1 MVIDLTVTQRINSPS
16 KSSNFC
22 LGKEKLSKFQT
33 NKNKLKHEKLRDWQ
47 MTKMP
52 PSQYLLSSVPST
64 PPYSIPFSPPPP
76 HRRRRAAGRRAEQSR
91 GESRPPPIEA
101 EAVRIERMDGGGKPD
116 GDPVPDMDMLMLS
129 SALDGLDS
137 YTDLVAG
144 SSVAD
149 SIFSALTC
157 FPPSQ
162 QRLLHVSTAAGS
174 SSRQDDANV
183 SITEEGTTTRTRSDR
198 AAGLA
203 SGEPVAAGIGSVP
216 KPFDGVTLTERM
228 LRALAMLKEASGG
241 EAILVQVWMPV
252 RNGEQHVLT
261 TSDQPFL
268 LDQKLRGYREV
279 SRQFTFSAEEGPGL
293 FPGMP
298 GRVFMSGMPE
308 WTSNV
313 MYYHGSEYLR
323 VDYARRH
330 EVRGSLAMPVFNS
343 SGGSCCAVLEVV
355 MTREKD
361 NFCLEMV
368 DVSNALQSY
377 SRDQKLALMEIFD
390 VLQAVCQA
398 HLLPLALAWIPVC
411 SKRDVLVSV
420 EYGAKFGKR
429 NKEVLCI
436 EESACYVND
445 TRMRDFV
452 QVCAEHPLE
461 KGQGVTGNAY
471 LSNNPF
477 FSSDVKDSDMHA
489 YPLVNHAR
497 KFGLHAAVAIRLRS
511 TYTKNDDYV
520 LEFFLPVLCKGGEEQ
535 QLLLDS
541 ISATM
546 RKVCKSLR
554 TVSDAELKEDVTRK
568 PSNENR
574 SGTRCPSPVNLIYSG
589 REIDV
594 PNETK
599 TNTPL
604 EYQIGSIDEQL
615 ADTKSTNK
623 LIKCSNASGEKRRSS
638 SEKSVSLSV
647 LQQYF
652 SGSLKDAAK
661 SIGVCPTTLKRI
673 CRQHG
678 ISRWPSRKI
687 KKVNR
692 SLKKIQNVISSVHGV
707 EGVLKYDPST
717 GCLISS
723 VSPSIEPVLMNVEHK
738 GQDVLHKLQNK
749 QNGEI
754 NFDMDDGEL
763 FRNSHSTRTLSGAF
777 CEDMSNGLY
786 VAREMTCAAK
796 TGTRMERLEHKP
808 SSRDSFSTPQ
818 EYRTESET
826 DKSNKNAKQS
836 LPSSSSMT
844 DCSSGGISSGETFKS
859 IKSQSANESNTT
871 VVVKASYKNDTIRF
885 KLLPSMKYEQLLEE
899 IAKRLKL
906 SVGVFQLKYKDD
918 EGDWVI
924 LASDADLQE
933 CLEILDT
940 TRLHI
945 LKLQVQ
951 DVVCPIGSSSE
962 RCGFGSTVIDLFL

>member
-1 MVIDLTVTQRINSPS
+1 
-16 KSSNFC
+16 
-22 LGKEKLSKFQT
+22 
-33 NKNKLKHEKLRDWQ
+33 
-47 MTKMP
+47 
-52 PSQYLLSSVPST
+52 
-64 PPYSIPFSPPPP
+64 
-76 HRRRRAAGRRAEQSR
+76 
-91 GESRPPPIEA
+91 
-101 EAVRIERMDGGGKPD
+101 MDGGGGTPD
-116 GDPVPDMDMLMLS
+116 GDPVSDMDMLMLS
-129 SALDGLDS
+129 SAFDGLES

-144 SSVAD
+144 PSVAD

-157 FPPSQ
+157 FPPPPPQ
-162 QRLLHVSTAAGS
+162 QLLHISTPVGS
-174 SSRQDDANV
+174 NSKQDGADV
-183 SITEEGTTTRTRSDR
+183 SITEDDGTRSDR

-203 SGEPVAAGIGSVP
+203 LGEVVAAGMGSVP
-216 KPFDGVTLTERM
+216 KPFDVVTLTERM

-241 EAILVQVWMPV
+241 EVILVQVWMPV
-252 RNGEQHVLT
+252 RNGEQQVLT

-268 LDQKLRGYREV
+268 LDQNLTGYREV

-293 FPGMP
+293 FPGLP

-323 VDYARRH
+323 VDYARHH

-368 DVSNALQSY
+368 NVSNALQSY
-377 SRDQKLALMEIFD
+377 SRNQKLALMEIFD

-411 SKRDVLVSV
+411 SKRDVHVSV

-445 TRMRDFV
+445 MRMRDFV

-461 KGQGVTGNAY
+461 KGQGVAGNAY

-477 FSSDVKDSDMHA
+477 FSSDVKDYDMHA

-497 KFGLHAAVAIRLRS
+497 KFGLRAAVAIRLRS

-554 TVSDAELKEDVTRK
+554 TVSDAELKEDATRQ

-589 REIDV
+589 QEIDV
-594 PNETK
+594 SNETK

-604 EYQIGSIDEQL
+604 EYQIESIDEQL
-615 ADTKSTNK
+615 ADAKSTNK
-623 LIKCSNASGEKRRSS
+623 LIKCSNASDGEKRRSS
-638 SEKSVSLSV
+638 TEKSISLSV

-717 GCLISS
+717 GCLVSS
-723 VSPSIEPVLMNVEHK
+723 VSPSIEPVLMNVDHRGSDPLPIESELPHLNFEPNRDAYRREHV
-738 GQDVLHKLQNK
+738 GQDVHELQNE
-749 QNGEI
+749 QNGAI
-754 NFDMDDGEL
+754 DFDVDDGGL
-763 FRNSHSTRTLSGAF
+763 FRNSHSTRTLSGRF
-777 CEDMSNGLY
+777 CEDIPNGLY

-796 TGTRMERLEHKP
+796 TGTRTERLEHKP

-818 EYRTESET
+818 ECRMESET

-844 DCSSGGISSGETFKS
+844 DCSSGGTSSGETFKS
-859 IKSQSANESNTT
+859 IKSKSANESNTT
-871 VVVKASYKNDTIRF
+871 IVVKASYKNDTVRF

-951 DVVCPIGSSSE
+951 DVVCPTGSSSE

>member
-1 MVIDLTVTQRINSPS
+1 
-16 KSSNFC
+16 
-22 LGKEKLSKFQT
+22 
-33 NKNKLKHEKLRDWQ
+33 
-47 MTKMP
+47 
-52 PSQYLLSSVPST
+52 
-64 PPYSIPFSPPPP
+64 
-76 HRRRRAAGRRAEQSR
+76 
-91 GESRPPPIEA
+91 
-101 EAVRIERMDGGGKPD
+101 MDGGGTPD

-162 QRLLHVSTAAGS
+162 ERLLHVSTPVGS
-174 SSRQDDANV
+174 NSRQDDSDV
-183 SITEEGTTTRTRSDR
+183 SITKEGTTTRRGDC

-268 LDQKLRGYREV
+268 LDQKLTGYREV

-293 FPGMP
+293 FPGLP

-368 DVSNALQSY
+368 NVSNALQAFNNPLFLLCAAQRYAQLQCNTAKYLFKELSTSVQLSTVNAWRHSQSY

-420 EYGAKFGKR
+420 EYGANFGKR

-461 KGQGVTGNAY
+461 KGQGVAGNAY

-477 FSSDVKDSDMHA
+477 FSSDVKDYDMHA

-497 KFGLHAAVAIRLRS
+497 KFGLHAAVAIRLQS

-520 LEFFLPVLCKGGEEQ
+520 LEFFLPVLCKGGGEQ

-546 RKVCKSLR
+546 RRVCKSLR

-594 PNETK
+594 SNETK

-604 EYQIGSIDEQL
+604 EYQIEGIDEQL
-615 ADTKSTNK
+615 SDTKSTNK
-623 LIKCSNASGEKRRSS
+623 LIKCSNASDGEKRRSS
-638 SEKSVSLSV
+638 TEKSVSLSV

-717 GCLISS
+717 GCLVSS

-738 GQDVLHKLQNK
+738 GSDPLPIESELPHLNFEPDCDAYRREHAGQDVLHKLQNK

-777 CEDMSNGLY
+777 CEDMPNGLY
-786 VAREMTCAAK
+786 VAREMTCVAK
-796 TGTRMERLEHKP
+796 TGTRTERLEHKP
-808 SSRDSFSTPQ
+808 SSRDSFSAPQ
-818 EYRTESET
+818 EYRMESET
-826 DKSNKNAKQS
+826 DKSNKNSKQS

-844 DCSSGGISSGETFKS
+844 DCSTSSGETFKS
-859 IKSQSANESNTT
+859 IKSQSANESNKT

-906 SVGVFQLKYKDD
+906 SIGLFQLKYKDD

-940 TRLHI
+940 TRLRI

-951 DVVCPIGSSSE
+951 DVVCPIGSSS
-962 RCGFGSTVIDLFL
+962 GSCSMLRP

>member
-1 MVIDLTVTQRINSPS
+1 
-16 KSSNFC
+16 
-22 LGKEKLSKFQT
+22 
-33 NKNKLKHEKLRDWQ
+33 
-47 MTKMP
+47 
-52 PSQYLLSSVPST
+52 
-64 PPYSIPFSPPPP
+64 
-76 HRRRRAAGRRAEQSR
+76 
-91 GESRPPPIEA
+91 
-101 EAVRIERMDGGGKPD
+101 
-116 GDPVPDMDMLMLS
+116 MDMLMLS

-162 QRLLHVSTAAGS
+162 ERLLHVSTPVGS
-174 SSRQDDANV
+174 NSRQDDSDV
-183 SITEEGTTTRTRSDR
+183 SITKEGTTTRRGDC

-203 SGEPVAAGIGSVP
+203 SGELVAAGIGSVP

-268 LDQKLRGYREV
+268 LDQKLTGYREV

-293 FPGMP
+293 FPGLP

-368 DVSNALQSY
+368 NVSNALQSVQLSTVNAWRHSQSY

-420 EYGAKFGKR
+420 EYGANFGKR

-436 EESACYVND
+436 EESACYVNN

-461 KGQGVTGNAY
+461 KGQGVAGNAY

-477 FSSDVKDSDMHA
+477 FSSDVKDYDMHA

-520 LEFFLPVLCKGGEEQ
+520 LEFFLPVLCKGGGEQ

-546 RKVCKSLR
+546 RRVCKSLR

-594 PNETK
+594 SNETK

-604 EYQIGSIDEQL
+604 EYQIEGIDEQL
-615 ADTKSTNK
+615 SDTKSTNK
-623 LIKCSNASGEKRRSS
+623 LIKCSNASDGEKRRSS
-638 SEKSVSLSV
+638 TEKSVSLSV

-717 GCLISS
+717 GCLVSS

-738 GQDVLHKLQNK
+738 GSDPLPIESELPHLNFEPDCDAYRREHAGQDVLHKLQNK

-777 CEDMSNGLY
+777 CEDMPNGLY
-786 VAREMTCAAK
+786 VAREMT
-796 TGTRMERLEHKP
+796 GTRTERLEHKP
-808 SSRDSFSTPQ
+808 SSRDSFSAPQ
-818 EYRTESET
+818 EYRMESET
-826 DKSNKNAKQS
+826 DKSNKNSKQS

-844 DCSSGGISSGETFKS
+844 DCSTSSGETFKS
-859 IKSQSANESNTT
+859 IKSQSANESNKT

-906 SVGVFQLKYKDD
+906 SVGLFQLKYKDD

-940 TRLHI
+940 TRLRI

-951 DVVCPIGSSSE
+951 DVVCPIGSSS
-962 RCGFGSTVIDLFL
+962 GSCSMLRP

>member
-1 MVIDLTVTQRINSPS
+1 
-16 KSSNFC
+16 
-22 LGKEKLSKFQT
+22 
-33 NKNKLKHEKLRDWQ
+33 
-47 MTKMP
+47 
-52 PSQYLLSSVPST
+52 
-64 PPYSIPFSPPPP
+64 
-76 HRRRRAAGRRAEQSR
+76 
-91 GESRPPPIEA
+91 
-101 EAVRIERMDGGGKPD
+101 MDGGGKPD

-368 DVSNALQSY
+368 DVSNALQGQSGRQAEFLVLYITHKHKPPPIIQLPRTSWNLETGQSIQSQISPIESY

-738 GQDVLHKLQNK
+738 GSDPLPIESELPHLNFEPDCDAYRREHAGQDVLHKLQNK

-951 DVVCPIGSSSE
+951 DVVCPIGSSS
-962 RCGFGSTVIDLFL
+962 GSCSMLGP